1 MKKQFWNLEND
12 KPLQDKNSEDGVK
25 HYNQSEKDS
34 FMQAVI
40 SKMEANGMSV
50 EEAQRAYYDS
60 DMDLDIIIPNY
71 SAREVA
77 KLLSGKENQP
87 KQDDS
92 QEEPAWFKKYQQQQD
107 ERFEK
112 INSKLKG
119 MNSLSEEA
127 KAKEREKAEAVND
140 AEEWAKTLPDN
151 ENSSLSNGDFS
162 DAEEWA
168 KTLPDKEQ

>member
-50 EEAQRAYYDS
+50 EEAQRAYSDS

-77 KLLSGKENQP
+77 KLLSGKEDQP

-92 QEEPAWFKKYQQQQD
+92 QEEPAWFKKFQQQQN

-127 KAKEREKAEAVND
+127 KATEREKAEAVND
-140 AEEWAKTLPDN
+140 AEEWAKTLPDKKK
-151 ENSSLSNGDFS
+151 SSLSNGDFS